1 MFHNL
6 SCYDAHLF
14 IKTLR
19 QKFNGDDTGVITENK
34 EKYIS
39 VSIKINVQLAGVN
52 NKEGKGIRKIIWLD
66 LADIC
71 RFMLFSLDK
80 MDSNLDD
87 GQCKHLKEL

>member
-19 QKFNGDDTGVITENK
+19 KKFNGDGTGVITENK

-39 VSIKINVQLAGVN
+39 FSIKINVKLAGVN
-52 NKEGKGIRKIIWLD
+52 NKEVKEIRKIIWLA
-66 LADIC
+66 LVDIC

>member
-19 QKFNGDDTGVITENK
+19 KKFNGDGTGVITENK
-34 EKYIS
+34 KKYIS
-39 VSIKINVQLAGVN
+39 FSIKINVKLAGVN
-52 NKEGKGIRKIIWLD
+52 NKEVKEIRKIIWLA
-66 LADIC
+66 LVDIC
-71 RFMLFSLDK
+71 RFILFSLDK